1 MVTYEYMSRN
11 MRIYA
16 TSAHGVNI
24 TETQMSYF
32 KVGILVI
39 YGEAKLFLQPIAYVI
54 VFTFYTL
61 Q

>member
-32 KVGILVI
+32 KVGS
-39 YGEAKLFLQPIAYVI
+39 EAIPTANSLRHRVYFLYITMMW
-54 VFTFYTL
+54 F
-61 Q
+61 